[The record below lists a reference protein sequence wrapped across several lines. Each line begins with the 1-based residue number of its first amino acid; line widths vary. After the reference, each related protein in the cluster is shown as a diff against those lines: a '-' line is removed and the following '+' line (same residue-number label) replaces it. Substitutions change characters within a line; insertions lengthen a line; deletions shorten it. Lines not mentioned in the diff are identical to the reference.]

1 MPLEVATA
9 VDSIIQYY
17 NGPDWRILLII
28 VLAILTALFGVSAVA
43 GLVTSIKEKDRGE
56 IFWSLAVVAL
66 TLASGY
72 ATNAT
77 WSWQH
82 YDIEVRRL
90 ALAIDKCPIVL
101 DAVSSGQLRELER
114 MDVYKIREICGD
126 EAFLHAANSTQA
138 GLDITFAT
146 SSK

>member
-9 VDSIIQYY
+9 VDSIIHHY
-17 NGPDWRILLII
+17 NGPDWRMLLIV
-28 VLAILTALFGVSAVA
+28 VLAFLTVILAIAAIS
-43 GLVTSIKEKDRGE
+43 GLATSIKEKDRGE

-101 DAVSSGQLRELER
+101 DAISSGQLRELER
-114 MDVYKIREICGD
+114 MDVYKIREVCGD

-138 GLDITFAT
+138 GLDITFS